1 VIGLHEVVWGTCTRK
16 TLMQHLILCSISK
29 IIAIHQ
35 LPSSPPEL
43 RLLTSTPQSSAASQ
57 GLFNN
62 LTNQKRGSEDYG
74 ERRASY
80 TEMAGNSPGL
90 VSGWFNRTFKGH
102 MDKPGASMG
111 NDGKMM
117 GLGSEQQKK
126 EEKRG
131 VME

>member
-1 VIGLHEVVWGTCTRK
+1 MEK
-16 TLMQHLILCSISK
+16 TDSI
-29 IIAIHQ
+29 
-35 LPSSPPEL
+35 PEPGSQGQ
-43 RLLTSTPQSSAASQ
+43 RRRSSAASQ

-62 LTNQKRGSEDYG
+62 LTTQKRGSEDYG

-126 EEKRG
+126 EERRG